1 MQTTIRQIGNSRGL
15 LIPAAFLASCAI
27 EDSVDMQLLD
37 GQIVIRPWKK
47 QPREGWF
54 AGAQAKQSPAMAE
67 EIADWDAAM
76 AADDSEWVW

>member
-15 LIPAAFLASCAI
+15 LIPSAFLASCAI

-54 AGAQAKQSPAMAE
+54 TNAQAKPSPAMVLE
-67 EIADWDAAM
+67 TADWDAATV
-76 AADDSEWVW
+76 ADDSEWVW